1 MLIFGKQEGVMRA
14 IRSYA
19 ALVSTIVFISACTSF
34 QVGTEVNSGR
44 RAFLIGNNEA
54 ALSYFQSAAQ
64 KDPNYVYGTALQ
76 QGIWS
81 YVGRTEYATGKC
93 PQARQT
99 LERAISAKK
108 GEDVARLY
116 YGLALAC
123 EGDRQRG
130 LKEIEGGMRGIHDW
144 LEYVT
149 EAHRFSFGQF
159 WDPRRELRSAIQG
172 DLAMISARDL
182 DWKKLIADGEWLG
195 KQIEEEGDR
204 ARDDETRER
213 SRDGGRSDSPGS
225 N

>member
-1 MLIFGKQEGVMRA
+1 MKTWSLRGLISMAVFLFG
-14 IRSYA
+14 
-19 ALVSTIVFISACTSF
+19 CTSF

-64 KDPNYVYGTALQ
+64 KDPNYVYGTALR

-81 YVGRTEYATGKC
+81 YVGRTEYATGKF
-93 PQARQT
+93 PQAQQT
-99 LERAISAKK
+99 LQRALSANRE
-108 GEDVARLY
+108 EDVARLY
-116 YGLALAC
+116 LGLALARA
-123 EGDRQRG
+123 GDRQAG

-159 WDPRRELRSAIQG
+159 WDPRREIRSAIQG
-172 DLAMISARDL
+172 DLAMISGRDL